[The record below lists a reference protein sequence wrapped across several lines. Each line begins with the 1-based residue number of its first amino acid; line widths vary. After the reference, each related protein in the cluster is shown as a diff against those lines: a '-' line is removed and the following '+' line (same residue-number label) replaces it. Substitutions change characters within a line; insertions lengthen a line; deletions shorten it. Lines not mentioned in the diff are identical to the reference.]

1 MGVLLA
7 LALQGH
13 VQPALSDDLALRL
26 VEAARAQIGVTTIY
40 DPAYRSL
47 DYPGGDVPI
56 ERGVCTDV
64 IVRAYRAL
72 GVDLQL
78 LVHEDMTAA
87 FPAYPQNWGLTRPDR
102 NIDHRRVPNLAA
114 FFARYGQEL
123 TISQRP
129 ADYAPGDIVTWRL
142 ASGVPHIGIVSD
154 RCSDRGVPLIIHN
167 IGRGT
172 LEEDV
177 LLAYEIT
184 GWFRSMPQA
193 CFDHDATERL
203 SCDES
208 MVR

>member
-13 VQPALSDDLALRL
+13 VQPALADDLPLTL
-26 VEAARAQIGVTTIY
+26 VDAARAQIGVTVHY

-64 IVRAYRAL
+64 IVRAYRTL

-87 FPAYPQNWGLTRPDR
+87 FAAYPQNWGLTRPDR

-123 TISQRP
+123 ERT
-129 ADYAPGDIVTWRL
+129 DDLAPGDLVTWRL
-142 ASGVPHIGIVSD
+142 PAGVPHIGIVSD
-154 RCSDRGVPLIIHN
+154 RLGEEGVPLIIHN

-184 GWFRSMPQA
+184 GWFRFTPPRTA
-193 CFDHDATERL
+193 AR
-203 SCDES
+203 
-208 MVR
+208 